1 MEVTK
6 RMSELKV
13 HYIYTVHGYS
23 EIKPYN
29 FGEYCIL
36 KVSEEDSDD
45 IFEIWSTSLLVSYI
59 KEVKPTGK
67 FIFMVK
73 KRNKIKYPFIE
84 NYTNTN
90 FTNNFTML
98 D

>member
-1 MEVTK
+1 MEVAK
-6 RMSELKV
+6 KMCELKV

-23 EIKPYN
+23 EIRQSN

-45 IFEIWSTSLLVSYI
+45 TFEMWSTSLLVSYI
-59 KEVKPTGK
+59 KELKPICR

-73 KRNKIKYPFIE
+73 EKNKIKYPFIE
-84 NYTNTN
+84 KYTN
-90 FTNNFTML
+90 FANNFTMF